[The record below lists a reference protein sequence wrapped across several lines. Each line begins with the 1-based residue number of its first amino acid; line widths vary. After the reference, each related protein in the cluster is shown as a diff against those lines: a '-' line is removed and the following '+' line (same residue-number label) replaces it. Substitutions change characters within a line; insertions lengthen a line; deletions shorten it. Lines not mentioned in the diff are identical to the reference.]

1 MTLIV
6 KFIQEEKVSVEFFTK
21 PTVKVDFKTNGPPG
35 ESAYQLA
42 VNNGYIGTEV
52 EWLASLQSDIFKSPT
67 PPPTPYL
74 NQFWCQIN

>member
-6 KFIQEEKVSVEFFTK
+6 KFIQEEKVSVEFVTK

-42 VNNGYIGTEV
+42 VNNGYVGTEI
-52 EWLASLQSDIFKSPT
+52 EWLASLQSDIYKNASP
-67 PPPTPYL
+67 PSSPYL
-74 NQFWCQIN
+74 NQLWLQT